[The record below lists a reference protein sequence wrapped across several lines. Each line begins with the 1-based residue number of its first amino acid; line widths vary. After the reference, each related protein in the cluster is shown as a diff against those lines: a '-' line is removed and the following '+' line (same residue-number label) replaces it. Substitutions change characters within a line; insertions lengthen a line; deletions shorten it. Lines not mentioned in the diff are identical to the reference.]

1 LAQGLPPCEFLA
13 LAAQAQGVWENSGL
27 RIVSTGIY
35 YALAFLA
42 GAGLV
47 AWLAGPWFAV
57 PLVLLAAFCLNFFR
71 DPDREI
77 PQGPVAV
84 SPADGRVL
92 AVVPET
98 PQRTRVTIFLNV
110 FDVHVNRTPVA
121 GRIEKVEY
129 KTGRFLV
136 ASKEACSTD
145 NEQNVVTVT
154 GDGVTVVFKQIAGL
168 IARRIIFTKQPGDT
182 VALGER
188 IGLMRFGSRMDVL
201 FGREWEILV
210 RTGQR
215 VVAGST
221 VIARRIDREQPHGA

>member
-1 LAQGLPPCEFLA
+1 LK
-13 LAAQAQGVWENSGL
+13 
-27 RIVSTGIY
+27 IVSTGIY

-42 GAGLV
+42 GAALV

-57 PLVLLAAFCLNFFR
+57 PLVLLAVFCLNFFR
-71 DPDREI
+71 DPDREV
-77 PQGPVAV
+77 PAGPVAV

-92 AVVPET
+92 AVAAEPG
-98 PQRTRVTIFLNV
+98 RTRVSIFLNV
-110 FDVHVNRTPVA
+110 FDVHVNRTPIA
-121 GRIEKVEY
+121 GRIDKVEY

-168 IARRIIFTKQPGDT
+168 IARRIIFTKHPGDT
-182 VALGER
+182 VAAGER

-201 FGREWEILV
+201 FGPEWEITV
-210 RTGQR
+210 RAGQR
-215 VVAGST
+215 VTAGST
-221 VIARRIDREQPHGA
+221 IIARRLDREQPHGS